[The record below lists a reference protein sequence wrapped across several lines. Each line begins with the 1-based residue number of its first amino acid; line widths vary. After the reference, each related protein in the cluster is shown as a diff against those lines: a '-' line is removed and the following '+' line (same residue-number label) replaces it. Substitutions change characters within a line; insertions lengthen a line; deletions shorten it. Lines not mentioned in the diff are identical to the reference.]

1 MAADALYIKRAAE
14 GTRKAQG
21 VVAQVLAKNSLDEI
35 DVVSGA
41 TCSFQ
46 CPFRSLQTGTL
57 RVQDQ
62 CNKVSKSKEDS
73 DEKILD
79 KMCSLVLLLFLI
91 GGYNTVLAM
100 REQRDEIARLTAELE
115 GSKMTVSALKEQ
127 QAKTT
132 ENTAAEA
139 LKGAD
144 AKNTD
149 GGWKDGTYEGEGQG
163 FGGKVVVE
171 VTIESGEITCIEVKE
186 AQKEDSAY
194 LEMAKDI
201 IEDIVDAQSADVDT
215 ISGATFSS
223 TGIREAVTQALEK
236 AE

>member
-1 MAADALYIKRAAE
+1 
-14 GTRKAQG
+14 
-21 VVAQVLAKNSLDEI
+21 
-35 DVVSGA
+35 
-41 TCSFQ
+41 
-46 CPFRSLQTGTL
+46 
-57 RVQDQ
+57 
-62 CNKVSKSKEDS
+62 
-73 DEKILD
+73 
-79 KMCSLVLLLFLI
+79 MCSLVLLLFLI

-127 QAKTT
+127 QAKKT

-171 VTIESGEITCIEVKE
+171 VTKE
-186 AQKEDSAY
+186 AKKEESAY
-194 LEMAKDI
+194 LEMAKDS

>member
-1 MAADALYIKRAAE
+1 
-14 GTRKAQG
+14 
-21 VVAQVLAKNSLDEI
+21 
-35 DVVSGA
+35 
-41 TCSFQ
+41 
-46 CPFRSLQTGTL
+46 
-57 RVQDQ
+57 
-62 CNKVSKSKEDS
+62 
-73 DEKILD
+73 
-79 KMCSLVLLLFLI
+79 MCSLVLLLFLI

-127 QAKTT
+127 QAKKT

-139 LKGAD
+139 LKGED

-171 VTIESGEITCIEVKE
+171 VTIENGEITCIEVKE

-194 LEMAKDI
+194 LEMA
-201 IEDIVDAQSADVDT
+201 EDIVDAQSADVDT

-223 TGIREAVTQALEK
+223 TGIREAVIQALEK

>member
-1 MAADALYIKRAAE
+1 MKKFWI
-14 GTRKAQG
+14 
-21 VVAQVLAKNSLDEI
+21 
-35 DVVSGA
+35 
-41 TCSFQ
+41 
-46 CPFRSLQTGTL
+46 
-57 RVQDQ
+57 
-62 CNKVSKSKEDS
+62 
-73 DEKILD
+73 

-127 QAKTT
+127 QAKKT

-139 LKGAD
+139 LKGED

-171 VTIESGEITCIEVKE
+171 VTIEN
-186 AQKEDSAY
+186 
-194 LEMAKDI
+194 
-201 IEDIVDAQSADVDT
+201 
-215 ISGATFSS
+215 
-223 TGIREAVTQALEK
+223 
-236 AE
+236 

>member
-1 MAADALYIKRAAE
+1 
-14 GTRKAQG
+14 
-21 VVAQVLAKNSLDEI
+21 
-35 DVVSGA
+35 
-41 TCSFQ
+41 
-46 CPFRSLQTGTL
+46 
-57 RVQDQ
+57 
-62 CNKVSKSKEDS
+62 
-73 DEKILD
+73 
-79 KMCSLVLLLFLI
+79 MCSLVLLLFLI

-163 FGGKVVVE
+163 FGGKVTTQTTGRSEHVCLQPVHLMKRAALIFQPE
-171 VTIESGEITCIEVKE
+171 WRISVMLWTTI
-186 AQKEDSAY
+186 
-194 LEMAKDI
+194 MARRNTDF
-201 IEDIVDAQSADVDT
+201 V
-215 ISGATFSS
+215 
-223 TGIREAVTQALEK
+223 
-236 AE
+236 

>member
-1 MAADALYIKRAAE
+1 
-14 GTRKAQG
+14 
-21 VVAQVLAKNSLDEI
+21 
-35 DVVSGA
+35 
-41 TCSFQ
+41 
-46 CPFRSLQTGTL
+46 
-57 RVQDQ
+57 
-62 CNKVSKSKEDS
+62 
-73 DEKILD
+73 
-79 KMCSLVLLLFLI
+79 MCSLVLLLFLI

-127 QAKTT
+127 QAKKT

-139 LKGAD
+139 LKGED

-171 VTIESGEITCIEVKE
+171 VTIENGEITCIEVKE

-194 LEMAKDI
+194 LEMAKGYHRGYRRCTVGGRGYYQRSDL
-201 IEDIVDAQSADVDT
+201 Q
-215 ISGATFSS
+215 FNRN
-223 TGIREAVTQALEK
+223 REAVIQALEK

>member
-1 MAADALYIKRAAE
+1 
-14 GTRKAQG
+14 
-21 VVAQVLAKNSLDEI
+21 
-35 DVVSGA
+35 
-41 TCSFQ
+41 
-46 CPFRSLQTGTL
+46 
-57 RVQDQ
+57 
-62 CNKVSKSKEDS
+62 
-73 DEKILD
+73 
-79 KMCSLVLLLFLI
+79 MCSLVLLLFLI

-127 QAKTT
+127 QAKKT

-139 LKGAD
+139 LKGED

-171 VTIESGEITCIEVKE
+171 VTIENGEITCIEVKE

-223 TGIREAVTQALEK
+223 TGIREAVIQALDK
-236 AE
+236 FCHSSVRPVPLYHSVRSVFLRICLCIRKFRRCTAWYLSVDL

>member
-1 MAADALYIKRAAE
+1 
-14 GTRKAQG
+14 
-21 VVAQVLAKNSLDEI
+21 
-35 DVVSGA
+35 
-41 TCSFQ
+41 
-46 CPFRSLQTGTL
+46 
-57 RVQDQ
+57 
-62 CNKVSKSKEDS
+62 
-73 DEKILD
+73 
-79 KMCSLVLLLFLI
+79 MCSLVLLLFLI

-171 VTIESGEITCIEVKE
+171 VTIESVCTVLFLCFFEITCIEVKE

>member
-1 MAADALYIKRAAE
+1 MKKFWI
-14 GTRKAQG
+14 
-21 VVAQVLAKNSLDEI
+21 
-35 DVVSGA
+35 
-41 TCSFQ
+41 
-46 CPFRSLQTGTL
+46 
-57 RVQDQ
+57 
-62 CNKVSKSKEDS
+62 
-73 DEKILD
+73 

-127 QAKTT
+127 QAKKT

-139 LKGAD
+139 LKGED

-149 GGWKDGTYEGEGQG
+149 GGWKDGTNEGEGQG

-171 VTIESGEITCIEVKE
+171 VTIENGEITCIEVKE

-223 TGIREAVTQALEK
+223 TGIREAVIQALEK

>member
-1 MAADALYIKRAAE
+1 
-14 GTRKAQG
+14 
-21 VVAQVLAKNSLDEI
+21 
-35 DVVSGA
+35 
-41 TCSFQ
+41 
-46 CPFRSLQTGTL
+46 
-57 RVQDQ
+57 
-62 CNKVSKSKEDS
+62 
-73 DEKILD
+73 
-79 KMCSLVLLLFLI
+79 MCSLVLLLFLI

-127 QAKTT
+127 QAKK
-132 ENTAAEA
+132 TAAEA

-163 FGGKVVVE
+163 FGGKIVVE

>member
-1 MAADALYIKRAAE
+1 
-14 GTRKAQG
+14 
-21 VVAQVLAKNSLDEI
+21 
-35 DVVSGA
+35 
-41 TCSFQ
+41 
-46 CPFRSLQTGTL
+46 
-57 RVQDQ
+57 
-62 CNKVSKSKEDS
+62 
-73 DEKILD
+73 
-79 KMCSLVLLLFLI
+79 MCSLVLLLFLI

-163 FGGKVVVE
+163 FGGTIKVSVVIKDKVVVE

>member
-1 MAADALYIKRAAE
+1 MNWKKLSAFAPMLAVI
-14 GTRKAQG
+14 
-21 VVAQVLAKNSLDEI
+21 VLAGCMGKTLAGYTPATYEAKAEEI
-35 DVVSGA
+35 TLQEETTQSTEEKGQQTSKTKKA
-41 TCSFQ
+41 TK
-46 CPFRSLQTGTL
+46 TE
-57 RVQDQ
+57 
-62 CNKVSKSKEDS
+62 SKKKAAKGNFD
-73 DEKILD
+73 
-79 KMCSLVLLLFLI
+79 
-91 GGYNTVLAM
+91 
-100 REQRDEIARLTAELE
+100 LE
-115 GSKMTVSALKEQ
+115 
-127 QAKTT
+127 
-132 ENTAAEA
+132 
-139 LKGAD
+139 
-144 AKNTD
+144 
-149 GGWKDGTYEGEGQG
+149 DGTYTGEGQG

>member
-1 MAADALYIKRAAE
+1 
-14 GTRKAQG
+14 
-21 VVAQVLAKNSLDEI
+21 
-35 DVVSGA
+35 
-41 TCSFQ
+41 
-46 CPFRSLQTGTL
+46 
-57 RVQDQ
+57 
-62 CNKVSKSKEDS
+62 
-73 DEKILD
+73 
-79 KMCSLVLLLFLI
+79 MCSLVLLLFLI

-127 QAKTT
+127 QAKKT

-139 LKGAD
+139 LKGED

-171 VTIESGEITCIEVKE
+171 VTIENGEITCIEVKE
-186 AQKEDSAY
+186 AQKEDSVY

-201 IEDIVDAQSADVDT
+201 IDAQSADVDT

-223 TGIREAVTQALEK
+223 TGIREAVIQALEK

>member
-1 MAADALYIKRAAE
+1 MSVITFVCAGQMNSAITFPAFENGHEVRLVGSPLDRDIIDGLKKDNFHITLKRTLHDGIKYYQIE
-14 GTRKAQG
+14 
-21 VVAQVLAKNSLDEI
+21 
-35 DVVSGA
+35 
-41 TCSFQ
+41 
-46 CPFRSLQTGTL
+46 
-57 RVQDQ
+57 
-62 CNKVSKSKEDS
+62 
-73 DEKILD
+73 
-79 KMCSLVLLLFLI
+79 
-91 GGYNTVLAM
+91 
-100 REQRDEIARLTAELE
+100 ELE
-115 GSKMTVSALKEQ
+115 
-127 QAKTT
+127 
-132 ENTAAEA
+132 EA

>member
-1 MAADALYIKRAAE
+1 
-14 GTRKAQG
+14 
-21 VVAQVLAKNSLDEI
+21 
-35 DVVSGA
+35 
-41 TCSFQ
+41 
-46 CPFRSLQTGTL
+46 
-57 RVQDQ
+57 
-62 CNKVSKSKEDS
+62 
-73 DEKILD
+73 
-79 KMCSLVLLLFLI
+79 MCSLVLLLFLI

-115 GSKMTVSALKEQ
+115 GSKMTVSALK
-127 QAKTT
+127 

-194 LEMAKDI
+194 FEMAKDI

>member
-1 MAADALYIKRAAE
+1 MKKFWI
-14 GTRKAQG
+14 
-21 VVAQVLAKNSLDEI
+21 
-35 DVVSGA
+35 
-41 TCSFQ
+41 
-46 CPFRSLQTGTL
+46 
-57 RVQDQ
+57 
-62 CNKVSKSKEDS
+62 
-73 DEKILD
+73 

-127 QAKTT
+127 QAKKT

-144 AKNTD
+144 A
-149 GGWKDGTYEGEGQG
+149 
-163 FGGKVVVE
+163 
-171 VTIESGEITCIEVKE
+171 
-186 AQKEDSAY
+186 
-194 LEMAKDI
+194 M
-201 IEDIVDAQSADVDT
+201 DT

-223 TGIREAVTQALEK
+223 TGLREAVTQALEK

>member
-1 MAADALYIKRAAE
+1 
-14 GTRKAQG
+14 
-21 VVAQVLAKNSLDEI
+21 
-35 DVVSGA
+35 
-41 TCSFQ
+41 
-46 CPFRSLQTGTL
+46 
-57 RVQDQ
+57 
-62 CNKVSKSKEDS
+62 
-73 DEKILD
+73 
-79 KMCSLVLLLFLI
+79 MCSLVLLLFLI

-127 QAKTT
+127 QAKKT

-171 VTIESGEITCIEVKE
+171 VTIESG
-186 AQKEDSAY
+186 
-194 LEMAKDI
+194 
-201 IEDIVDAQSADVDT
+201 
-215 ISGATFSS
+215 ATFSS